1 MAEIVC
7 ALGVPHTPN
16 YPALVARE
24 GPDCTVARLYAA
36 VRGHLEAVS
45 PDAIVIFD
53 SDHINT
59 FFFDNW
65 PTFAVGA
72 TERFVAPNDDNSALP
87 RRPLS
92 GHPDLGLH
100 IHTGVLTAGFD
111 PSLSQRFEVDHSI
124 LVPLHFLTP
133 SMNVPV
139 VPIFINGLAPPLPA
153 AKRCYALG
161 QAVRETIEA
170 WPSDVRVAVIGSGSF
185 SLEVSGPRI
194 RAGAYNS
201 GVPDKEWV
209 KRVCRHLAAAQID
222 ELLEETTT
230 DRIARAG
237 NVAGEI
243 LNWIAMLGVLGRR
256 TPSFIE
262 PDAESGHAFGAW
274 RWD

>member
-16 YPALVARE
+16 YPALVERE
-24 GPDCTVARLYAA
+24 GPGCSVARLYGA
-36 VRGHLEAVS
+36 VRDELEAVS

-72 TERFVAPNDDNSALP
+72 SETFTAPNDDNSALP
-87 RRPLS
+87 RRGLP
-92 GHPDLGLH
+92 GHAELGKT
-100 IHTGVLTAGFD
+100 IHRDALAAGFD

-133 SMNVPV
+133 GMNVPT
-139 VPIFINGLAPPLPA
+139 VPVFINGLAPPLPA

-161 QAVRETIEA
+161 EAVRAAVAA
-170 WPSDVRVAVIGSGSF
+170 WPSDARVAVIGSGSF

-194 RAGAYNS
+194 RAGAFNS
-201 GVPDKEWV
+201 GVPDGEWV
-209 KRVCRHLAAAQID
+209 KQVCRYLAHGKID
-222 ELLEETTT
+222 ELLEETTA
-230 DRIARAG
+230 DRMARAG

-243 LNWIAMLGVLGRR
+243 LNWIAMLGVLGARK
-256 TPSFIE
+256 PSFVE
-262 PDAESGHAFGAW
+262 PDVESGHAFAAW